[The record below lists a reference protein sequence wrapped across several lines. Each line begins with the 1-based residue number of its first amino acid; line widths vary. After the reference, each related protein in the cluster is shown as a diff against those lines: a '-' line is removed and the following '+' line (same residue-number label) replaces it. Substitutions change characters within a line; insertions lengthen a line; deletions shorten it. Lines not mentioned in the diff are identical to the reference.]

1 VKGALR
7 RRELGVGFALAAMT
21 ACRGVRRADAPE
33 DAGRI
38 APCGDGTVSCSQY
51 DDAAEAFDAVLASNP
66 LVLAIGEAHAM
77 RGAAV
82 PSSARR
88 FAHDLLPRLRGHA
101 SDLLVEL
108 MMPPAGCEDA
118 TQGARAEQKPITS
131 RQAETDQSEYLAMG
145 DAARAIAV
153 VPDML
158 RPTCADLTAIAT
170 AGDETVDVSL
180 RTIARLTA
188 SQAERLVERDAHAN
202 GDRRKMVVVY
212 GGALHNELPRP
223 AGFSPD
229 VSPWSYAAPLDP
241 LVGGRLVALDLVVPE
256 FIGDDAAWRALPWW
270 PFYERRRLGGKAT
283 LFRTGE
289 RSYTLVFAASEAG
302 ARDAA
307 P

>member
-1 VKGALR
+1 
-7 RRELGVGFALAAMT
+7 MT
-21 ACRGVRRADAPE
+21 ACRGVRHADAPA

-38 APCGDGTVSCSQY
+38 AACGDGGAVSCSQY
-51 DDAAEAFDAVLASNP
+51 DDAAEAFDAVVAGSP
-66 LVLAIGEAHAM
+66 RVLAIGEAHAL

-88 FAHDLLPRLRGHA
+88 FARDLLPRLRGRA

-108 MMPPAGCEDA
+108 MMPPVGCDDA
-118 TQGARAEQKPITS
+118 THGARAEQEPITS
-131 RQAETDQSEYLAMG
+131 RQAETDQGEYLAMG
-145 DAARAIAV
+145 DAARAIAI

-158 RPTCADLTAIAT
+158 RPTCADLSAIAA
-170 AGDETVDVSL
+170 AGDQTVDVSL

-188 SQAERLVERDAHAN
+188 AQAERLVERDAHASA
-202 GDRRKMVVVY
+202 DRDKMVVVY
-212 GGALHNELPRP
+212 GGALHNVLPRP
-223 AGFSPD
+223 AGSSPD

-270 PFYERRRLGGKAT
+270 PLYDRRRLGAKVT

-289 RSYTLVFAASEAG
+289 RSYTLVFAASEVE